1 MDFLSAKLRIV
12 SVLVGIAIAGIA
24 VGIIALTVRFVWGF
38 SLSVISVYFIIGVIV
53 VIDIIQWLFSPYVI
67 SRMYRLKEINSTDM
81 EYSWLVQLVSN
92 VSQAN
97 KQKMPR
103 VFIAEVNEPNAF
115 AFGSPIA
122 GRRMAVTRGA
132 LNILNRDE
140 LAAVIGH
147 EMGHLRHRD
156 VELLMAIGLIPTLIF
171 YFGFMLLF
179 SGNNRNNGGY
189 IFLIA
194 ILLVAVSFV
203 FNLMILAVN
212 RMREAYADINAA
224 KTVDGGA
231 KNLQTALAK
240 IVSSYGVQKSY
251 NRFSRRQLNSSSSSS
266 AGSSFSNMLM
276 FSSAKDAEYRDYR
289 SLLDE
294 WKRMKPSL
302 ISTIFS
308 DHPHPAKR
316 IQLLERYKS

>member
-1 MDFLSAKLRIV
+1 MDFLSAKLRIA

-24 VGIIALTVRFVWGF
+24 VGIIALTVKLVWGL
-38 SLSVISVYFIIGVIV
+38 SLSIISVYFIIGIIV
-53 VIDIIQWLFSPYVI
+53 VMDVMQWLFSPYVI
-67 SRMYRLKEINSTDM
+67 SRMYRLKEINATDM

-97 KQKMPR
+97 KQKVPKI
-103 VFIAEVNEPNAF
+103 FIAEVNEPNAF

-122 GRRMAVTRGA
+122 GRRMAITRGA
-132 LNILNRDE
+132 LSILNRDE
-140 LAAVIGH
+140 LAAVMAH

-179 SGNNRNNGGY
+179 SGGNRNNGGY

-231 KNLQTALAK
+231 ENLQTALAK

-251 NRFSRRQLNSSSSSS
+251 NRFSRRQQNRSNTSS

-276 FSSAKDAEYRDYR
+276 FSSSRDAEYRDYR
-289 SLLDE
+289 DLLDQ

-302 ISTIFS
+302 VSTIFS